1 MATTAQSIIREVQR
15 AFNDLAGDRAPA
27 SDLVPLLNRS
37 QCDIQVARPDLTTT
51 SITHELVAG
60 YGQTLPAHVASLID
74 IPANTA
80 GDRARIN
87 KVDAKLMDDMAPKWR
102 SKTPSTVIKHFMH
115 DERDPR
121 SFDVYPPAAIGASV
135 ELEGSL
141 YPVDVPMPTGNGKA
155 YTTVTGNIGLPDEF
169 STALMCLTLHYAYLT
184 DLEGAA
190 NQALATGYLQR
201 AEQILGV
208 QLMARDAV
216 APKS

>member
-1 MATTAQSIIREVQR
+1 MATTAQSIIKEVQR

-37 QCDIQVARPDLTTT
+37 QRDIQVARPDLTTT
-51 SITHELVAG
+51 TITHELVAG
-60 YGQTLPAHVASLID
+60 YGQTIPASMASLID
-74 IPANTA
+74 IAANA
-80 GDRARIN
+80 WGERQRIS
-87 KVDAKLMDDMAPKWR
+87 KVDARLMNDMAPSWR

-121 SFDVYPPAAIGASV
+121 RFDVYPPAEVGASV
-135 ELEGSL
+135 EMEGSL
-141 YPVDVPMPTGNGKA
+141 YPVDVPMPTGSGKA
-155 YTTVTGNIGLPDEF
+155 YSTVSGNISLPDEF

-190 NQALATGYLQR
+190 NQAIATGYLQR

>member
-1 MATTAQSIIREVQR
+1 MATTAQSIIKEVQR

-27 SDLVPLLNRS
+27 SDLVPLLNRA
-37 QCDIQVARPDLTTT
+37 QRDIQVARPDLTTT
-51 SITHELVAG
+51 SITHELAVG
-60 YGQTLPAHVASLID
+60 YSQEIPDNVASLID
-74 IPANTA
+74 IPANAT
-80 GDRARIN
+80 GDRERIN
-87 KVDAKLMDDMAPKWR
+87 KVDARLMDDMVPKWR

-121 SFDVYPPAAIGASV
+121 SFDVYPPAVLGAKV
-135 ELEGSL
+135 ELEASL
-141 YPVDVPMPTGNGKA
+141 YPVDVPMPAGNGKA
-155 YTTVTGNIGLPDEF
+155 FDTVTGNIGLPDEF

-184 DLEGAA
+184 DLEGAS
-190 NQALATGYLQR
+190 NQTLATGYLQR